1 MSVLRGYTCVEVRE
15 ELIRSDSFLLICES
29 SALTQAQSSQQ
40 AFCILPIEP
49 PPQPNLI
56 NLVLLTL
63 WLKINDEL
71 IIITWPIY
79 SIWFLPVVVK
89 KKKNRKKNYQSANIL
104 SRLSKFFI
112 YFICVSVLPAC
123 ISVHC
128 VCARVQVLIGFA
140 SQDWTNTSLSYCIVI
155 FKTDLDLENEFQHT
169 AFYKWKVQ
177 IGKMTSD
184 HKTSY

>member
-1 MSVLRGYTCVEVRE
+1 MCVLMSVLQGYTCVEVRE
-15 ELIRSDSFLLICES
+15 ELIRSNSFLLICEF
-29 SALTQAQSSQQ
+29 SALTQAQSCQQ
-40 AFCILPIEP
+40 AFCILPIES

-89 KKKNRKKNYQSANIL
+89 TKNRKKNYQSANIL

-112 YFICVSVLPAC
+112 YFICVCFAC
-123 ISVHC
+123 MHFCTLCMFSCSSFSRIC
-128 VCARVQVLIGFA
+128 LTG
-140 SQDWTNTSLSYCIVI
+140 
-155 FKTDLDLENEFQHT
+155 LD
-169 AFYKWKVQ
+169 
-177 IGKMTSD
+177 
-184 HKTSY
+184 

>member
-15 ELIRSDSFLLICES
+15 ELIRCDSFLLTCES
-29 SALTQAQSSQQ
+29 SALTQAQSCQQ

-49 PPQPNLI
+49 PLQPNLI

-79 SIWFLPVVVK
+79 SIWFPSVVEKKTGRRIIRVLTFFQDFLNFSFILYVSVFCLHAFLYTMYVVVF
-89 KKKNRKKNYQSANIL
+89 
-104 SRLSKFFI
+104 KF
-112 YFICVSVLPAC
+112 
-123 ISVHC
+123 
-128 VCARVQVLIGFA
+128 LIRFV

-155 FKTDLDLENEFQHT
+155 FKTDLDL
-169 AFYKWKVQ
+169 
-177 IGKMTSD
+177 
-184 HKTSY
+184 